1 MKKRHV
7 VCPHGLINYGG
18 DNMNTIT
25 LKTRNNHIITLHNV
39 TIDAYAIYGYDNN
52 NKSYTIPYQSIK
64 TAQYT
69 IL

>member
-1 MKKRHV
+1 M
-7 VCPHGLINYGG
+7 N
-18 DNMNTIT
+18 NTII

-39 TIDAYAIYGYDNN
+39 TIDEYAIYGYDNN